1 MFLGFVIRNA
11 TLQIII
17 ISIFTQL
24 SFAGITDPI
33 VTHYNSFI
41 IFKDYIEGME
51 ILHDKKKLEKINMLD
66 EKDFFEISSLSYP
79 IIIKNKSDFL
89 VAIIPVDLSSPCF
102 IAPHETIINYIDD
115 KENFRLYRIDLASS
129 INNISN
135 TIGAVSAITTI
146 ATSTFF
152 LISAPLSIPTITS
165 AAMLGGASYKVYK
178 WITSLQKDFS
188 IAGQEI
194 DPARII
200 ESSIA
205 KMTINNT
212 NNEISI
218 SSTLKILDATQLM
231 NKFLK
236 HIPKKLNDLS
246 SKNDQLLNQYQK
258 QFDECS
264 AFYDNNPSFN
274 HKVAQLYLLYQQL
287 TNILTPPKQTS
298 MTRKLIKFVKNS
310 ENHAAIMALVK
321 ALT

>member
-1 MFLGFVIRNA
+1 M
-11 TLQIII
+11 
-17 ISIFTQL
+17 
-24 SFAGITDPI
+24 
-33 VTHYNSFI
+33 
-41 IFKDYIEGME
+41 
-51 ILHDKKKLEKINMLD
+51 MLD

-194 DPARII
+194 DPARIN

-212 NNEISI
+212 NNEIEI
-218 SSTLKILDATQLM
+218 SSTLKILDATKLM

-236 HIPKKLNDLS
+236 HIPKKLSGLY
-246 SKNDQLLNQYQK
+246 SKNDELLNQYQK
-258 QFDECS
+258 QFDEYS
-264 AFYDNNPSFN
+264 AFYDNDLSFN
-274 HKVAQLYLLYQQL
+274 HKVAQLYLLYQQV

-310 ENHAAIMALVK
+310 ENHSAIMALVK